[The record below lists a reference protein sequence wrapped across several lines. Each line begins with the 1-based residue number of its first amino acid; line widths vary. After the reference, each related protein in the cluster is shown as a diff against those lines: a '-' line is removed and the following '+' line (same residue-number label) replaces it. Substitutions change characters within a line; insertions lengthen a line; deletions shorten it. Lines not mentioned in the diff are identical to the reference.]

1 MTSFPD
7 GHFDMS
13 ALGRLEVV
21 GIPIFNKLVPK
32 CLSIA
37 LALHLPASITD
48 NLRKENNPV
57 EKSKAMMKAWVS
69 GKSSLPSTWQALL
82 ELLQTA
88 DLGELTQE
96 IEQFFNQKSPAFM
109 VIPNYRLV

>member
-1 MTSFPD
+1 
-7 GHFDMS
+7 MS
-13 ALGRLEVV
+13 ALARLEVV

-32 CLSIA
+32 FLRIA

-82 ELLQTA
+82 ELLQAA
-88 DLGELTQE
+88 DLGELAQE